1 LLAARRD
8 PSRLA
13 ASIAIGKSALPLRV
27 RLQASIGATIFGAFV
42 AMGLLIAVLGGYG
55 FFVLQSAGGFVVE
68 LYDRPLM
75 AINFGRAAS
84 LDFAEMDKEMVR
96 RASALEMER
105 AAIDAKVEH
114 LSRTFGEDLAVAA
127 ARSLYDDEKAV
138 IEQIH
143 ELVAR
148 WNEMRLDP
156 GKTTV
161 DDDLDSLAGKVMG
174 RFDLLA
180 ELATG
185 HSFVQRRQ
193 VVSAIAFF
201 KYSSLAAL
209 ILALLL
215 AAGITFML
223 VRRII
228 RPLRGA
234 AAIADRIAAGELQ
247 APIPEGGRDE
257 TGLLLRSMAVMQ
269 QNIRDMVERE
279 QAQRRSAQNRLIE
292 ALESSH
298 EAVVLVDAEDR
309 IVIANTQLAN
319 FFPTLAPQ
327 LDSVTF
333 TEAFRQVEQLATPH
347 VTGEAGEGGAVGS
360 SERELRL
367 ADGRWL
373 RISRSRTQEGGF
385 FLVFS
390 DFSDVKEREERL
402 TEARREA
409 EAASAAK
416 STFLANMS
424 HELRTPL
431 NAIIGFSEIMAG
443 ELFGKLGVPAYVQ
456 YAHDIRQSGG
466 HLLAIINSVLDLS
479 KSEAG
484 KLQLMREHLDLRQI
498 VESSVTIMRD
508 QCTRA
513 GLSLTAMMPDESLLF
528 WGDPAKLRQVLLNLL
543 SNAVKFTEPG
553 GTITVRAAGAP
564 GGTRVIE
571 VADSG
576 IGMSAADIPIALSA
590 FGQIDSR
597 LARRYDGTG
606 LGLPLSKAIVELHGG
621 TIVIDSAPGKGTRL
635 TITLPREPAEATA
648 EAA

>member
-1 LLAARRD
+1 M
-8 PSRLA
+8 
-13 ASIAIGKSALPLRV
+13 RV

-55 FFVLQSAGGFVVE
+55 LFVLQSAGGFVVE

-75 AINFGRAAS
+75 AIYFGRAAS

-96 RASALEMER
+96 RSSALEQER
-105 AAIDAKVEH
+105 AAIDAKIEH
-114 LSRTFGEDLAVAA
+114 LSKTFGEDLAVAA
-127 ARSLYDDEKAV
+127 GRSLFDDEKAV

-156 GKTTV
+156 GKATAG
-161 DDDLDSLAGKVMG
+161 DDLDSLAAKVMG

-185 HSFVQRRQ
+185 HSFVERRK
-193 VVSAIAFF
+193 VVSAVDFF

-228 RPLRGA
+228 RPLRAA

-247 APIPEGGRDE
+247 APIPQGGRDE

-327 LDSVTF
+327 LDSNISF
-333 TEAFRQVEQLATPH
+333 TEAFRQVEQLASPAAAI
-347 VTGEAGEGGAVGS
+347 EASDGGTDAAAGPAS

-385 FLVFS
+385 FLVIS

-402 TEARREA
+402 NEARRQA

-431 NAIIGFSEIMAG
+431 NAIIGFSEIMAS
-443 ELFGKLGVPAYVQ
+443 ELFGKLGTPAYVQ

-484 KLQLMREHLDLRQI
+484 KLELTCEHLDFRAI
-498 VESSVTIMRD
+498 VESSVTIMRE

-513 GLSLTAMMPDESLLF
+513 GLSLTAVMPDATLLL

-553 GTITVRAAGAP
+553 GTITVRAAAAPDGA
-564 GGTRVIE
+564 TVIE

-621 TIVIDSAPGKGTRL
+621 TIAIDSTPGKGTRL
-635 TITLPREPAEATA
+635 TITLPREPAHATA

>member
-1 LLAARRD
+1 
-8 PSRLA
+8 
-13 ASIAIGKSALPLRV
+13 
-27 RLQASIGATIFGAFV
+27 
-42 AMGLLIAVLGGYG
+42 MGLLIAVLGGYG
-55 FFVLQSAGGFVVE
+55 LFVLQSAGGFVVE

-96 RASALEMER
+96 RASAPEQQR
-105 AAIDAKVEH
+105 AAIDTKIEH
-114 LSRTFGEDLAVAA
+114 LSKTFGEDLAVAA

-143 ELVAR
+143 ELVTR

-161 DDDLDSLAGKVMG
+161 DDDLDSLAAKVMG

-180 ELATG
+180 ELTTG

-201 KYSSLAAL
+201 KYSSDAAL
-209 ILALLL
+209 VLALLL

-327 LDSVTF
+327 LDSSVTF
-333 TEAFRQVEQLATPH
+333 TEAFRQVEHLATPQ
-347 VTGEAGEGGAVGS
+347 VTGEASDGGAVGS

-373 RISRSRTQEGGF
+373 RISRSCTQEGGF

-402 TEARREA
+402 NEARREA

-431 NAIIGFSEIMAG
+431 NAIIGFSEIMG
-443 ELFGKLGVPAYVQ
+443 SELFGKLGTPAYVQ

-513 GLSLTAMMPDESLLF
+513 GLSLTAVLPDESLLF

-553 GTITVRAAGAP
+553 GTITVRAAAAP
-564 GGTRVIE
+564 DGTRVIE

-576 IGMSAADIPIALSA
+576 IGMSASDIPIALSA

-621 TIVIDSAPGKGTRL
+621 TIAIDSTPGKGTRL

>member
-1 LLAARRD
+1 M
-8 PSRLA
+8 
-13 ASIAIGKSALPLRV
+13 RV
-27 RLQASIGATIFGAFV
+27 RLRASIGATIFGAFV
-42 AMGLLIAVLGGYG
+42 AMSLLIAVLGGYG
-55 FFVLQSAGGFVVE
+55 LFVLQSAGGFVVE

-96 RASALEMER
+96 RASSLELER

-114 LSRTFGEDLAVAA
+114 LSKTFGEDLAVAA

-143 ELVAR
+143 ALVAR

-161 DDDLDSLAGKVMG
+161 DDDLDSLAAKVMG

-201 KYSSLAAL
+201 KYSSLAVL

-333 TEAFRQVEQLATPH
+333 TEAFRQVEQLATPQ

-367 ADGRWL
+367 TDGRWL

-402 TEARREA
+402 NEARREA

-431 NAIIGFSEIMAG
+431 NAIIGFSEIMG
-443 ELFGKLGVPAYVQ
+443 SELFGKLGTPAYVQ

-513 GLSLTAMMPDESLLF
+513 GLSLTAGMPDESLLF

-553 GTITVRAAGAP
+553 GTITVRAAAAA

-576 IGMSAADIPIALSA
+576 IGMSASDIPIALSA

-621 TIVIDSAPGKGTRL
+621 TIAIDSTPGKGTRL
-635 TITLPREPAEATA
+635 MITLPREPAEATA

>member
-1 LLAARRD
+1 M
-8 PSRLA
+8 
-13 ASIAIGKSALPLRV
+13 RV

-42 AMGLLIAVLGGYG
+42 VMGLLIAALGGYG
-55 FFVLQSAGGFVVE
+55 LYVLQSAGGFVVE

-75 AINFGRAAS
+75 AINFDRAAS
-84 LDFAEMDKEMVR
+84 LDFAEMDKELIR
-96 RASALEMER
+96 RGTASR
-105 AAIDAKVEH
+105 QDQAAIDAKIEH
-114 LSRTFGEDLAVAA
+114 LARIFGEDLAVAA

-138 IEQIH
+138 IEQIR
-143 ELVAR
+143 ELVAH
-148 WNEMRLDP
+148 WNELRLDP
-156 GKTTV
+156 AKVTAADDFDTV
-161 DDDLDSLAGKVMG
+161 AAKVME

-185 HSFVQRRQ
+185 HSFVLRRQ

-201 KYSSLAAL
+201 KYSSIAAL
-209 ILALLL
+209 ILALALS
-215 AAGITFML
+215 AGITFML

-234 AAIADRIAAGELQ
+234 AAIADRIAEGELQ
-247 APIPEGGRDE
+247 APIPEGGGDE

-279 QAQRRSAQNRLIE
+279 QAQRRSAHNRLIE

-327 LDSVTF
+327 LDSDISF
-333 TEAFRQVEQLATPH
+333 TEAFRQVEQLASPAAAI
-347 VTGEAGEGGAVGS
+347 EANDGGAEAAAGPAS

-385 FLVFS
+385 FLVIS

-416 STFLANMS
+416 TTFLANMS

-431 NAIIGFSEIMAG
+431 NAIIGFSEIMAS
-443 ELFGKLGVPAYVQ
+443 ELLGKIGTPAYVQ

-484 KLQLMREHLDLRQI
+484 KLHLTNEHLDLREI
-498 VESSVTIMRD
+498 VENSATIMRE
-508 QCTRA
+508 QCARA
-513 GLSLTAMMPDESLLF
+513 GLSLTTVMPDAPLLL

-553 GTITVRAAGAP
+553 GTITLHAAAAADGA
-564 GGTRVIE
+564 RVIE

-576 IGMSAADIPIALSA
+576 IGMSVADIPIALSA
-590 FGQIDSR
+590 FGQVDSR
-597 LARRYDGTG
+597 LARRYEGTG

-621 TIVIDSAPGKGTRL
+621 TIAIDSTLGKGTRL
-635 TITLPREPAEATA
+635 TITLPREPAHATA

>member
-1 LLAARRD
+1 L
-8 PSRLA
+8 RL
-13 ASIAIGKSALPLRV
+13 R
-27 RLQASIGATIFGAFV
+27 ASIGATIFGAFV
-42 AMGLLIAVLGGYG
+42 AMGLLIALLGGYG
-55 FFVLQSAGGFVVE
+55 FFVLQSAGGFVVD

-75 AINFGRAAS
+75 AINFDRAAS

-96 RASALEMER
+96 RASAPEPEH
-105 AAIDAKVEH
+105 AAIDAKIEQ

-148 WNEMRLDP
+148 WTAMRLDP
-156 GKTTV
+156 ATTTGA
-161 DDDLDSLAGKVMG
+161 DDLDSVAAKVMG

-185 HSFVQRRQ
+185 HSFVQRRK

-228 RPLRGA
+228 RPLRTA

-327 LDSVTF
+327 LDSSVTF
-333 TEAFRQVEQLATPH
+333 TEAFRQVEQLASTPAAS
-347 VTGEAGEGGAVGS
+347 EASDDGSLGS

-402 TEARREA
+402 NEARREPPA
-409 EAASAAK
+409 PPRARS
-416 STFLANMS
+416 SPTY
-424 HELRTPL
+424 RT
-431 NAIIGFSEIMAG
+431 NC
-443 ELFGKLGVPAYVQ
+443 
-456 YAHDIRQSGG
+456 AH
-466 HLLAIINSVLDLS
+466 
-479 KSEAG
+479 
-484 KLQLMREHLDLRQI
+484 
-498 VESSVTIMRD
+498 
-508 QCTRA
+508 
-513 GLSLTAMMPDESLLF
+513 P
-528 WGDPAKLRQVLLNLL
+528 
-543 SNAVKFTEPG
+543 
-553 GTITVRAAGAP
+553 
-564 GGTRVIE
+564 
-571 VADSG
+571 
-576 IGMSAADIPIALSA
+576 
-590 FGQIDSR
+590 
-597 LARRYDGTG
+597 
-606 LGLPLSKAIVELHGG
+606 
-621 TIVIDSAPGKGTRL
+621 
-635 TITLPREPAEATA
+635 
-648 EAA
+648 

>member
-1 LLAARRD
+1 V
-8 PSRLA
+8 S
-13 ASIAIGKSALPLRV
+13 
-27 RLQASIGATIFGAFV
+27 
-42 AMGLLIAVLGGYG
+42 
-55 FFVLQSAGGFVVE
+55 
-68 LYDRPLM
+68 
-75 AINFGRAAS
+75 
-84 LDFAEMDKEMVR
+84 
-96 RASALEMER
+96 
-105 AAIDAKVEH
+105 
-114 LSRTFGEDLAVAA
+114 
-127 ARSLYDDEKAV
+127 
-138 IEQIH
+138 
-143 ELVAR
+143 LVAH
-148 WNEMRLDP
+148 WNELRLDP
-156 GKTTV
+156 AKVTAA
-161 DDDLDSLAGKVMG
+161 DDLDTLAAKVME

-185 HSFVQRRQ
+185 HSFVLRRQ

-201 KYSSLAAL
+201 KYSSIAAL
-209 ILALLL
+209 ILALALS
-215 AAGITFML
+215 AGITFML

-234 AAIADRIAAGELQ
+234 AAIADRIAEGELQ
-247 APIPEGGRDE
+247 APIPEGGGDE

-279 QAQRRSAQNRLIE
+279 QAQRRSAQNQLIE

-327 LDSVTF
+327 LGSDISF
-333 TEAFRQVEQLATPH
+333 TEAFRQVEQLASPAAAID
-347 VTGEAGEGGAVGS
+347 AGDGGADAAAGPAS

-385 FLVFS
+385 FLVIS
-390 DFSDVKEREERL
+390 DFSDVKEREEHL
-402 TEARREA
+402 TEARHEA

-416 STFLANMS
+416 TTFLANMS
-424 HELRTPL
+424 HELCTPL
-431 NAIIGFSEIMAG
+431 NAIIGFSEIMAS
-443 ELFGKLGVPAYVQ
+443 ELLGKMGTPAYVQ

-484 KLQLMREHLDLRQI
+484 KLQLTREHLDLREI
-498 VESSVTIMRD
+498 VESSVAIMRQ
-508 QCTRA
+508 QCARA
-513 GLSLTAMMPDESLLF
+513 GLSLTAVMPDAPLLL

-553 GTITVRAAGAP
+553 GTVTVRAAAASDGA
-564 GGTRVIE
+564 RVIE
-571 VADSG
+571 VADTG

-590 FGQIDSR
+590 FGQVDSR
-597 LARRYDGTG
+597 LARRYEGTG

-621 TIVIDSAPGKGTRL
+621 TIAIDSTLGKGTRL
-635 TITLPREPAEATA
+635 TITLPREPAHATA

>member
-1 LLAARRD
+1 M
-8 PSRLA
+8 
-13 ASIAIGKSALPLRV
+13 RV
-27 RLQASIGATIFGAFV
+27 RLQASISATIFGAFV
-42 AMGLLIAVLGGYG
+42 VMGLLIAALGGYG
-55 FFVLQSAGGFVVE
+55 LYVLQSAGGFVVE

-75 AINFGRAAS
+75 AINFDRAAS
-84 LDFAEMDKEMVR
+84 LDFAEMDKELIR
-96 RASALEMER
+96 RGTASSQDQF
-105 AAIDAKVEH
+105 AIDAKIEH
-114 LSRTFGEDLAVAA
+114 LARTFGEDLAVAA

-138 IEQIH
+138 IEQIRQ
-143 ELVAR
+143 LVAH
-148 WNEMRLDP
+148 WNELRLDP
-156 GKTTV
+156 AKMTAA
-161 DDDLDSLAGKVMG
+161 DDLDTLAAKVME

-185 HSFVQRRQ
+185 HSFVLRRQ

-201 KYSSLAAL
+201 KYSSIAAL
-209 ILALLL
+209 ILALALS
-215 AAGITFML
+215 AGITFML

-234 AAIADRIAAGELQ
+234 AAIADRIAEGELQ
-247 APIPEGGRDE
+247 APIPEGGGDE

-327 LDSVTF
+327 LDSDISF
-333 TEAFRQVEQLATPH
+333 TEAFRQVEQLASPT
-347 VTGEAGEGGAVGS
+347 AAIDGGADAAAAPAS
-360 SERELRL
+360 SDRELRL

-385 FLVFS
+385 FLVIS

-402 TEARREA
+402 TEARHEA

-416 STFLANMS
+416 TTFLANMS

-431 NAIIGFSEIMAG
+431 NAIIGFSEIMAS
-443 ELFGKLGVPAYVQ
+443 ELLGKMGTPAYVQ

-484 KLQLMREHLDLRQI
+484 KLQLTREHLDLREI
-498 VESSVTIMRD
+498 VESSVAIMRQ
-508 QCTRA
+508 QCARA
-513 GLSLTAMMPDESLLF
+513 GLSLTAVMPDAPLL
-528 WGDPAKLRQVLLNLL
+528 
-543 SNAVKFTEPG
+543 
-553 GTITVRAAGAP
+553 
-564 GGTRVIE
+564 
-571 VADSG
+571 
-576 IGMSAADIPIALSA
+576 
-590 FGQIDSR
+590 
-597 LARRYDGTG
+597 
-606 LGLPLSKAIVELHGG
+606 
-621 TIVIDSAPGKGTRL
+621 
-635 TITLPREPAEATA
+635 
-648 EAA
+648 

>member
-1 LLAARRD
+1 M
-8 PSRLA
+8 RLR
-13 ASIAIGKSALPLRV
+13 LR
-27 RLQASIGATIFGAFV
+27 ASIGATIFGAFV

-55 FFVLQSAGGFVVE
+55 LFVLQSAGGFVVE

-96 RASALEMER
+96 RASAPEQET
-105 AAIDAKVEH
+105 AAIDAKIEH
-114 LSRTFGEDLAVAA
+114 LSKTFGEDLAVAA
-127 ARSLYDDEKAV
+127 ARSVYYDEKAV

-148 WNEMRLDP
+148 WNERRLDP
-156 GKTTV
+156 GKAAV
-161 DDDLDSLAGKVMG
+161 ADDLDSLAAKVMA

-201 KYSSLAAL
+201 RYSSLAAL

-228 RPLRGA
+228 RPLRAA

-269 QNIRDMVERE
+269 QNIHDMVGRE
-279 QAQRRSAQNRLIE
+279 QAQRRSAQNRVIE

-319 FFPTLAPQ
+319 FFPNLAPQ
-327 LDSVTF
+327 LDSDITF
-333 TEAFRQVEQLATPH
+333 TEAFRQVEQLATVPAAS
-347 VTGEAGEGGAVGS
+347 EADHGSLIGS

-431 NAIIGFSEIMAG
+431 NAIIGFSEIMAS
-443 ELFGKLGVPAYVQ
+443 ELLGKLGTPAYVQ
-456 YAHDIRQSGG
+456 YAHDIQQSGG

-484 KLQLMREHLDLRQI
+484 KLQLSREHLDLRQI

-513 GLSLTAMMPDESLLF
+513 GLSLTAVLPDESLLF

-543 SNAVKFTEPG
+543 SNAAKFTEPG
-553 GTITVRAAGAP
+553 GTIAVRLAAAPDGA
-564 GGTRVIE
+564 RVIE

-576 IGMSAADIPIALSA
+576 IGMSASDIPIALSA
-590 FGQIDSR
+590 FGQVDSR

-606 LGLPLSKAIVELHGG
+606 LGLPLSKAIIELHGG
-621 TIVIDSAPGKGTRL
+621 TIAIDSTPGKGTRL
-635 TITLPREPAEATA
+635 TITLPREPAHATA